1 MSLVGSQEKAF
12 QARDVALLLELLSK
26 QPHETEKGCAIALN
40 GLSTTEFTE
49 AMVRGA
55 AVIRRTSRDH
65 AGGGGMSCSNM
76 LYNRQS
82 KCMQQDMHT
91 GRPMRFSFGDQ
102 IRTFNSMY
110 TSDGKLKEVRVF

>member
-1 MSLVGSQEKAF
+1 MGQHSMSLVCSKEKAH
-12 QARDVALLLELLSK
+12 QARDVALLLDLLSE
-26 QPHETEKGCAIALN
+26 QAHETGKGCAIALN

-55 AVIRRTSRDH
+55 ALIRRTSRDH
-65 AGGGGMSCSNM
+65 AGSGGMSCSNM

-91 GRPMRFSFGDQ
+91 GRPKKISFEDQ
-102 IRTFNSMY
+102 TRTFLSMY
-110 TSDGKLKEVRVF
+110 TSDGN